1 MADYLLSQAAKD
13 DLRRIYRYGVEHFG
27 IQQADIYFQKLF
39 DRFEQIALEPSFYP
53 KVDYIRKG
61 YRKCVCGS
69 DAICYRVNNGREQ
82 ILSNIGQQ
90 EDEGD
95 KGFL

>member
-61 YRKCVCGS
+61 YRRCVCGS
-69 DAICYRVNNGREQ
+69 DSIYYRVNNGRAE
-82 ILSNIGQQ
+82 ILSIMGRQ
-90 EDEGD
+90 EFDGC
-95 KGFL
+95 L